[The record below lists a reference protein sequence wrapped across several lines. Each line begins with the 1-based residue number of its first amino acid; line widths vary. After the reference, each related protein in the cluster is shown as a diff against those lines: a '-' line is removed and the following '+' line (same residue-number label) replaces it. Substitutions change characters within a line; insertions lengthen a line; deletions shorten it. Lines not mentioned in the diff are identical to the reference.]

1 MKQFLRNLL
10 ENQLYK
16 NAYSRAFFSLLGIV
30 FKEVRVSFR
39 QFFSWRYPVLSS
51 FKIIGVIS
59 SSAIRLL
66 LGRSVRYS
74 FAHTGEDRILEGLLK
89 PLITKNGFYV
99 EVGCNHPILF
109 SNTYG
114 LYRKG
119 WTGICVDANP
129 ALKEK
134 FNRLRPRDRFIL
146 ALVSDTSSEREFYI
160 IQNDVLSTT
169 EKNNKEA
176 AANQGLTFNTI
187 KYFPQSLTSILDK
200 HNAPQEFDLLS
211 IDAEE
216 HDYHVLRSLD
226 FSKYKPQVIIIE
238 DETYSFDESAS
249 NAIVDFMGRNGYVLV
264 GFILKNLYF
273 QRQ

>member
-89 PLITKNGFYV
+89 PLITENGFYV